1 MAKSI
6 RQIKVQRQRILSKL
20 MSPGWRIDVPVN
32 VHLPVESDKGLGGVL
47 KYCSPCS
54 RDRRFAKATKS

>member
-32 VHLPVESDKGLGGVL
+32 VHLPVESDKGLGGG
-47 KYCSPCS
+47 C
-54 RDRRFAKATKS
+54 